1 MDRRTFFKLSAGAAA
16 AAAAAKA
23 MALEFYPNTSNLKCA
38 ILYGTRFGSTRDAA
52 LWIGE
57 GLGAIAQVYDA
68 RENPDLSV
76 YDNLIVG
83 TGIYGGQAAPALG
96 EYLTKNG
103 SKLSSKVRALFVVC
117 GQGPAGLTTYGAMLK
132 GLVKAEPAMVQ
143 AFSGRTTLSLF
154 EPDVYKKMQ
163 EFYQKNNRPWV
174 DSDNL
179 SRQDCLK
186 FGKEILA
193 ALKK

>member
-1 MDRRTFFKLSAGAAA
+1 
-16 AAAAAKA
+16 
-23 MALEFYPNTSNLKCA
+23 MALEFFPNTSNLKCA
-38 ILYGTRFGSTRDAA
+38 ILYGTRYGSTRDAA

-68 RENPDLSV
+68 REKPDLSG
-76 YDNLIVG
+76 YDHLIIG
-83 TGIYGGQAAPALG
+83 TGIYGGKAAEALE
-96 EYLTKNG
+96 EYLTQNA
-103 SKLSSKVRALFVVC
+103 SKLAAKVRALFVVC
-117 GQGPAGLTTYGAMLK
+117 GQGPAGLKDYGAMLK
-132 GLVKAEPAMVQ
+132 GLVKAEPALVQ

-154 EPDVYKKMQ
+154 EPDVYKMMQ
-163 EFYQKNNRPWV
+163 EYYKKNNRPWA

-179 SRQDCLK
+179 SRPDCLK